1 MYGSDAALCQIT
13 LTACNIKLSRDNGLD
28 SAFDS
33 LVLLEACRQTIEQHV
48 RGGQGW
54 AEAMEMRF
62 GGTLMWA
69 Q

>member
-1 MYGSDAALCQIT
+1 
-13 LTACNIKLSRDNGLD
+13 LSRDNGLD

-69 Q
+69 QWTI